1 MFGTPTASVG
11 GIVAM
16 LTATIMS
23 VIDSIA
29 DYYATAIVA
38 GVPSPPDHALNRG
51 IAVEGLSSVL
61 SGAIGTCHG
70 TTSYSSGISAIIIT
84 RVYTYIFRG
93 TSNSA

>member
-38 GVPSPPDHALNRG
+38 GASPARLTTPSTG
-51 IAVEGLSSVL
+51 G
-61 SGAIGTCHG
+61 
-70 TTSYSSGISAIIIT
+70 
-84 RVYTYIFRG
+84 
-93 TSNSA
+93 